1 MSVLDKPYF
10 RSEKA
15 AFKHLE
21 KLLWPECPVC
31 PHCGS
36 CAQPYDLAKTRI
48 GLRKCREKEC
58 RKQFTVRVGTVFESS
73 HIKLHIWMQAAF
85 LLCSSKKGMSAHQL
99 HRTLEVTYKT
109 AWFMAH
115 RLREAMKAGG
125 LPPIGGE
132 GETVQVDETYFG
144 TIDALRG
151 KTWAEKKGHSKKM
164 SVVTLVNKG
173 KSRTFHVETAN
184 AATIQRILSANV
196 KKETVLHTDESRLY
210 KRAGREF
217 AGHES
222 VHHAKGEYV
231 RGNVHINTAENYF
244 SVFKRGMRGVYQHC
258 SEKHLQRYLDEFDF
272 RYNRREITDSERSD
286 LALMGIVGK
295 RLTYRQSSDR

>member
-1 MSVLDKPYF
+1 MSILDKPYF

-21 KLLWPECPVC
+21 TLLWPNGPVC

-48 GLRKCREKEC
+48 GLKKCREREC
-58 RKQFTVRVGTVFESS
+58 KKQFTVRVGTVFESS
-73 HIKLHIWMQAAF
+73 HIPLHKWMQAAF
-85 LLCSSKKGMSAHQL
+85 LMCSSKKGISAHQL
-99 HRTLEVTYKT
+99 HRILEVTYKT

-115 RLREAMKAGG
+115 RLREAMKSNS
-125 LPPIGGE
+125 LSLIGGE

-173 KSRTFHVETAN
+173 KSRTFHIESAN
-184 AATIQRILSANV
+184 SETIQRILMENV
-196 KKETVLHTDESRLY
+196 KKETILHTDESRLY
-210 KRAGREF
+210 KRVGREF

-222 VHHAKGEYV
+222 VSHTAREYV
-231 RGNVHINTAENYF
+231 RGKVHINTAENYF
-244 SVFKRGMRGVYQHC
+244 SIFKRGMRGIYQHC
-258 SEKHLQRYLDEFDF
+258 KEKHLQRYLNEFDF

-286 LALMGIVGK
+286 SALKGIVGK
-295 RLTYRQSSDR
+295 RLTYRQSANG